1 MTRDELA
8 SASEL
13 LESAAEDTDSDEAR
27 QRLAELADQLDT
39 LATDERGPDHGRLA
53 RIQSALNDLSSAD
66 AEDVT
71 EAIDDAN
78 EQINE
83 YRSDLDGV

>member
-13 LESAAEDTDSDEAR
+13 LESASEDTDSGDASE
-27 QRLAELADQLDT
+27 RLAELADQLGT

-53 RIQSALNDLSSAD
+53 RIQSALNDLGSGD
-66 AEDVT
+66 AEDVADT
-71 EAIDDAN
+71 IDAADDH
-78 EQINE
+78 INE
-83 YRSDLDGV
+83 YRSDLEGV

>member
-13 LESAAEDTDSDEAR
+13 LESAAEDTDSDEASE
-27 QRLAELADQLDT
+27 RLAELADQLDT

-53 RIQSALNDLSSAD
+53 RIQSALNDLSSGD
-66 AEDVT
+66 AEDVAGT
-71 EAIDDAN
+71 IEDADD
-78 EQINE
+78 QINE
-83 YRSDLDGV
+83 YRSDLEGV

>member
-13 LESAAEDTDSDEAR
+13 LESAAEDTDSDEASE
-27 QRLAELADQLDT
+27 RLAELADQLDT
-39 LATDERGPDHGRLA
+39 LATAEHGPDHGRLA
-53 RIQSALNDLSSAD
+53 RIQSALNDLSSGD

-71 EAIDDAN
+71 GAIEDADDK
-78 EQINE
+78 INE
-83 YRSDLDGV
+83 YRSDLEGV